1 MQPYVIM
8 KGIKD
13 GFLNEAANRLLK
25 KPASVIARRAK
36 PGVAIQTIVD
46 FIDFLDGFASLAM
59 TIFAGFL
66 SFSAAY

>member
-1 MQPYVIM
+1 LWRGCSDISS
-8 KGIKD
+8 
-13 GFLNEAANRLLK
+13 RLLK

-46 FIDFLDGFASLAM
+46 FIDFLDCFASLAM

-66 SFSAAY
+66 SFSAAC